1 MGFELLSLR
10 WTKRLE
16 SWWCSIMLGSVC
28 VDWLVNVVAEAVK
41 CLGCMQQVMAHCCFL
56 MTMCNSLN
64 LSVSTD
70 HYPCLLA
77 FNCYL
82 SLAVIF
88 FAKFCRLNKCLQL
101 CKYFNSNLISDLN
114 VSWIRGKVMNC
125 DEFLFYIY
133 ALQHYLEWTRE
144 HVIISPFLLQLLS
157 IFTWFY
163 KLSSDKYCTSSIYQ
177 LHVSYARN

>member
-16 SWWCSIMLGSVC
+16 SWWCSIMLGR
-28 VDWLVNVVAEAVK
+28 VK
-41 CLGCMQQVMAHCCFL
+41 CLGCMQQGMAHCCFL

-70 HYPCLLA
+70 HYPPLLA

-88 FAKFCRLNKCLQL
+88 STKFCRLNKCLQL
-101 CKYFNSNLISDLN
+101 CKYFNSNLTSDLN
-114 VSWIRGKVMNC
+114 VSWIRGKVILRWISFFNICPATLPGMNQRTSHNLTI
-125 DEFLFYIY
+125 FASATFY
-133 ALQHYLEWTRE
+133 
-144 HVIISPFLLQLLS
+144 
-157 IFTWFY
+157 
-163 KLSSDKYCTSSIYQ
+163 
-177 LHVSYARN
+177 LHVVLQT